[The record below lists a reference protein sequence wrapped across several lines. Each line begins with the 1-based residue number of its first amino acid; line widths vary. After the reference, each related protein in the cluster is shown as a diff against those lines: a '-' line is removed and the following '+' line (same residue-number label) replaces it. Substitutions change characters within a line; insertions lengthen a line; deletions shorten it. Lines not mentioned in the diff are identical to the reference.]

1 MLGQERLTSG
11 DDASASPVRQPF
23 STIRKRIARHMVASK
38 ATSPHVAM
46 GVEVDLAAVAAA
58 RSGTGVG
65 FLPFVAWSV
74 CRAIEDFPRVNATVD
89 GDALEVFPTVDL
101 GIAVDLD
108 FEGLVVPVVRDA
120 HLLELRALGEEIK
133 RLSEAARSKQLSPD
147 DVRGGTYTIS
157 NVGSAGTLF
166 TTPIINQ
173 PQVAILSVD
182 GIRKR
187 PVAVEVD
194 GRDEIAVHPVGVLV
208 QSFDHRAFDGAYS
221 AAFLDRV
228 RTILETTR
236 WSEHL
241 VHG

>member
-1 MLGQERLTSG
+1 MSIGEGLQDT
-11 DDASASPVRQPF
+11 VTQPF

-46 GVEVDLAAVAAA
+46 GIEVDLAAVAAA
-58 RSGTGVG
+58 RAGTGVG
-65 FLPFVAWSV
+65 FFPFVAWSV
-74 CRAIEDFPRVNATVD
+74 CRAIADFPRVNASID
-89 GDALEVFPTVDL
+89 GDSLSIFPGVDL

-108 FEGLVVPVVRDA
+108 HEGLVVPVIRDA
-120 HLLELRALGEEIK
+120 HRSGVRQLGEEVK
-133 RLSEAARSKQLSPD
+133 RLSEAARARRLSPD

-187 PVAVEVD
+187 PVAIETER
-194 GRDEIAVHPVGVLV
+194 GDEIVVHPVGVLV

-221 AAFLDRV
+221 AMFLNRV
-228 RTILETTR
+228 RTVLETTA
-236 WSEHL
+236 WLEQL
-241 VHG
+241 D

>member
-1 MLGQERLTSG
+1 MAT
-11 DDASASPVRQPF
+11 DTVASPTRSPF
-23 STIRKRIARHMVASK
+23 SAIRKRIARHMVASK

-46 GVEVDLAAVAAA
+46 GIEVDLHAVATA
-58 RSGTGVG
+58 RRGTGIG
-65 FLPFVAWSV
+65 YFPFVAWST
-74 CRAIEDFPRVNATVD
+74 CRAIAAFPRVNATVD
-89 GDALEVFPTVDL
+89 GDALEIFPGVDL

-120 HLLELRALGEEIK
+120 QDLGVRDLGAEIA
-133 RLSEAARSKQLSPD
+133 RLSDAARSKQLSPD

-157 NVGSAGTLF
+157 NVGGAGTLF

-187 PVAVEVD
+187 PVVVEQD
-194 GRDEIAVHPVGVLV
+194 GRDEVAVHEVGVLV

-221 AAFLDRV
+221 AAFLARV
-228 RTILETTR
+228 RNILETTD
-236 WSEHL
+236 WAAEI
-241 VHG
+241 GA